1 MSEEF
6 QKLDELHE
14 EIENNDISNI
24 HVDRMLWKIGELEKE
39 IEDIKYKQMESKE
52 FYDRRIDSINKQIS
66 YRENL
71 LEGYMQAELART
83 GNKTS
88 KLPNGTLKMMTRTT
102 REFGDDDALIKFSYD
117 NNIPTRVTE
126 KPDKKL
132 ILSYIQNTA
141 DTPSGYFEK
150 KETPFSYKTNNEE
163 TK

>member
-71 LEGYMQAELART
+71 LEGYM
-83 GNKTS
+83 
-88 KLPNGTLKMMTRTT
+88 
-102 REFGDDDALIKFSYD
+102 
-117 NNIPTRVTE
+117 
-126 KPDKKL
+126 
-132 ILSYIQNTA
+132 
-141 DTPSGYFEK
+141 
-150 KETPFSYKTNNEE
+150 
-163 TK
+163 